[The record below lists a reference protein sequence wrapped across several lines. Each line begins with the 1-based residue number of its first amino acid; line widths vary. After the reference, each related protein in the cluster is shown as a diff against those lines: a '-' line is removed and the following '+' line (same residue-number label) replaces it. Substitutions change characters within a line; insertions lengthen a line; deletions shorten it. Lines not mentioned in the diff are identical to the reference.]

1 MADLLLILE
10 LLRLG
15 IRIDQKELQ
24 TQRIMCHNQKR
35 VKYVV
40 NGYNMIDDII

>member
-15 IRIDQKELQ
+15 IRIDQKEQQ
-24 TQRIMCHNQKR
+24 TQRIMSKTQSQES
-35 VKYVV
+35 
-40 NGYNMIDDII
+40 